1 MIRFIS
7 IAVLL
12 FCFLVPGYPLLA
24 AQNSLG
30 MKDPAA
36 RDRESLK
43 IVQFMFRLILKIAGV
58 EVTVKGA
65 ENIPRTRRSFMWA
78 ITEAILIFWW
88 VIRRCRGLWDLW
100 RKKRCSDTRF
110 SAAG

>member
-65 ENIPRTRRSFMWA
+65 ENIR
-78 ITEAILIFWW
+78 
-88 VIRRCRGLWDLW
+88 DLW
-100 RKKRCSDTRF
+100 RKKRCSDIRF

>member
-36 RDRESLK
+36 RDRK
-43 IVQFMFRLILKIAGV
+43 A
-58 EVTVKGA
+58 
-65 ENIPRTRRSFMWA
+65 
-78 ITEAILIFWW
+78 
-88 VIRRCRGLWDLW
+88 
-100 RKKRCSDTRF
+100 
-110 SAAG
+110 

>member
-65 ENIPRTRRSFMWA
+65 ENIHIDRDLVQIGIIFGSGVGSSA
-78 ITEAILIFWW
+78 DKVTEIA
-88 VIRRCRGLWDLW
+88 
-100 RKKRCSDTRF
+100 
-110 SAAG
+110 